1 MSLFGIGKKDR
12 DGRRVRIEHRGRHL
26 RASRTGSVA
35 LREQIRAGGLSLTAN
50 TRQGERVSMTP
61 ARNTQMAFQNSRFVL
76 RGRYGEGPAKL
87 NVSKSGVSLSAK
99 MGLGTINITNPS
111 RSSAKIAGIQVRGQ
125 KAAAITAVAAL
136 IQMLAVIIKVTIT
149 AIVYLILGARNLG
162 LWLYE
167 TTSALI
173 AQYRFKRQQARRAA
187 RTRQLEDTVA
197 NWVRSNRG
205 LDLTPETSLTAIK
218 RLLAQAGGDRNSD
231 QGEKSASQDHCD
243 GGDALQQLVD
253 KLSLVDDP
261 GITRNPDTA
270 ELPVVGTAI
279 LATHY
284 RESAVSSDLTK
295 AFFQRDEMTLEWPP
309 RTVGQELLLED
320 IADLFGLRLAVQA
333 ANESD

>member
-1 MSLFGIGKKDR
+1 M
-12 DGRRVRIEHRGRHL
+12 RIEHRGKHL

-35 LREQIRAGGLSLTAN
+35 LREQIRAGGLNLTVN
-50 TRQGERVSMTP
+50 TRQGARVSMTP
-61 ARNTQMAFQNSRFVL
+61 ARNTQVGFQNSRFVL

-87 NVSKSGVSLSAK
+87 NLSKSGVSLSAK

-111 RSSAKIAGIQVRGQ
+111 RSSAKIAGIQMRGQ

-136 IQMLAVIIKVTIT
+136 IQMLAVIMKVAIT

-173 AQYRFKRQQARRAA
+173 ARHRFKGQQARRAA

-197 NWVRSNRG
+197 KWVRSNGG
-205 LDLTPETSLTAIK
+205 LDLTAETSLTAIK
-218 RLLAQAGGDRNSD
+218 RLLAQAGGDQNSN

-243 GGDALQQLVD
+243 GGDELQQLVD
-253 KLSLVDDP
+253 QLSLVDDP
-261 GITRNPDTA
+261 DISKNPDTA
-270 ELPVVGTAI
+270 ELPAVKTAI

-284 RESAVSSDLTK
+284 RESAMSSDLTEV
-295 AFFQRDEMTLEWPP
+295 FYELDEMTLEKPP
-309 RTVGQELLLED
+309 RTVGQELMLED